1 MDLIIRFF
9 VWVANCFLSGKAQA
23 VGIAVF
29 GAAISFALFKFYPT
43 VFSAAYFIYP
53 NLELYIFEHLF
64 VANLILL
71 LVIMT
76 PISIGSFIAFQQL
89 KYIYYKESY
98 RHF

>member
-23 VGIAVF
+23 LGIAAF
-29 GAAISFALFKFYPT
+29 GAIISYVLFKASPT

-53 NLELYIFEHLF
+53 NLEQYIFEHLF
-64 VANLILL
+64 VAKLILL
-71 LVIMT
+71 LVFMT
-76 PISIGSFIAFQQL
+76 PLSIGSFIAIQQL
-89 KYIYYKESY
+89 KSIYHKESY

>member
-29 GAAISFALFKFYPT
+29 GAIISYALVKIAPT
-43 VFSAAYFIYP
+43 VFGAAYFLYP
-53 NLELYIFEHLF
+53 NLEQYIFEHLF
-64 VANLILL
+64 VAKLIFL
-71 LVIMT
+71 LVCMT
-76 PISIGSFIAFQQL
+76 PLSFGCFIAIQQL

>member
-23 VGIAVF
+23 LGIAVI
-29 GAAISFALFKFYPT
+29 GAVISYALVKIAPT

-53 NLELYIFEHLF
+53 NLEQYIFEHLF
-64 VANLILL
+64 VAKLILF
-71 LVIMT
+71 LVFIT
-76 PISIGSFIAFQQL
+76 PLSIGSFIAIQQL

>member
-23 VGIAVF
+23 VGIAAF
-29 GAAISFALFKFYPT
+29 GALISYALFKISPT

-53 NLELYIFEHLF
+53 NLEQYIFEHLF
-64 VANLILL
+64 VAKLILL
-71 LVIMT
+71 LVFMT
-76 PISIGSFIAFQQL
+76 PLSIGSFIAFQQL
-89 KYIYYKESY
+89 KYIYYKENY